1 MTKPISQAKIYGSV
15 DTEKIIVDIYG
26 EDFNVAVTS
35 TLIDIDGIAKGI
47 FGWVIQRLDL
57 EPSSRNGLQGTVFQ
71 RNLVHWRLEFGVRI
85 WHRISSQQEGS
96 RFEVSTRAGCEAEGA
111 ELGEE
116 ENSPQFAT

>member
-1 MTKPISQAKIYGSV
+1 MTRPLSQAKIYGSV
-15 DTEKIIVDIYG
+15 DNEKIIVDIYG

-35 TLIDIDGIAKGI
+35 TLIEIDGIAKGI

-85 WHRISSQQEGS
+85 WHRISSQ
-96 RFEVSTRAGCEAEGA
+96 
-111 ELGEE
+111 
-116 ENSPQFAT
+116 